1 MNSRCAT
8 PRGFSWRA
16 SAAHFG
22 AAQLQDRAAQ
32 SRAIAAAAET
42 GTLFLVSGADNPTT
56 LAFLPETHTILIG
69 AGDVVG
75 CYQEAFDRL
84 RALYGAGTL
93 PRTVNMI
100 SGHGLKRL
108 HVVVL
113 G

>member
-1 MNSRCAT
+1 VLPSFRAGQRSRGPL
-8 PRGFSWRA
+8 PRRPK
-16 SAAHFG
+16 
-22 AAQLQDRAAQ
+22 
-32 SRAIAAAAET
+32 

-56 LAFLPETHTILIG
+56 LAFLPETYTILIG